1 MRVSTNA
8 RRGKDLAKGLFEG
21 QWFPDVPAE
30 KKRATAIGM
39 CVLSLLGVGGAIAL
53 LWLTHSF

>member
-21 QWFPDVPAE
+21 EWFPNVPAE
-30 KKRATAIGM
+30 KKRTAAIVM
-39 CVLSLLGVGGAIAL
+39 CVYLLVGVGGTIAL
-53 LWLTHSF
+53 VWLTYSF

>member
-21 QWFPDVPAE
+21 EWLPDVPAE
-30 KKRATAIGM
+30 KKRVTAIGM
-39 CVLSLLGVGGAIAL
+39 CVLLLVGVGGTIAL
-53 LWLTHSF
+53 LWFTH